1 MTSSI
6 LQPFVGRFADRHP
19 QPFSLSTGMVFT
31 LLGCIM
37 LSVANSYSLIPCC
50 RGCDRMRLV
59 DIPSRG
65 IAHRTDGCRRK
76 KGLAQSIFQVGG
88 NGGSAIGP
96 LLAAVVVIPSGS
108 LRLPGSR

>member
-19 QPFSLSTGMVFT
+19 QAVFAIDRDGFH

-37 LSVANSYSLIPCC
+37 LSVGQQLFTYPCC

-65 IAHRTDGCRRK
+65 IAHRTDGCGGK
-76 KGLAQSIFQVGG
+76 KDWPNPF
-88 NGGSAIGP
+88 
-96 LLAAVVVIPSGS
+96 
-108 LRLPGSR
+108 SR